1 MQQVLVFLRQ
11 NGTRCNFEIVMP
23 STPQSL
29 DHGLWPP
36 SWESRQPLLFAVGSL
51 VIEDLVG
58 SSPCDSCVVNSS
70 IQCNPQILFDQ
81 YAAIGGVNSIAFWN
95 DSTYFDKN
103 IDKSTIGVLRYSSSR
118 SAQLNIPTEDG
129 KAHQVDLITIYFYL
143 SLTLIMAL
151 QTCISSILMPQM
163 ASSTSE
169 YDVLETSRVIIGVY
183 AEDPLPGCR
192 LGHVVGG
199 KFCGYTN

>member
-1 MQQVLVFLRQ
+1 
-11 NGTRCNFEIVMP
+11 MP

-36 SWESRQPLLFAVGSL
+36 SWESWQPLLFAVSSL
-51 VIEDLVG
+51 VIEDLVS
-58 SSPCDSCVVNSS
+58 SSPCDSCVANSS
-70 IQCNPQILFDQ
+70 IQCDPQILFDQ

-95 DSTYFDKN
+95 DSTYFNKN

-163 ASSTSE
+163 ATSTSE
-169 YDVLETSRVIIGVY
+169 YDVLETSHVVVGVY
-183 AEDPLPGCR
+183 TEDPLPGCW
-192 LGHVVGG
+192 LGHVLRN
-199 KFCGYTN
+199 T